1 VPPGDYNVEILCEA
15 DDAQLLLERARRSYP
30 DAIPYIQSALGS
42 VRHTRTEAAEPGGA
56 NPNHRGGPA
65 MELRNHSVMFCDGV
79 RQWPPKW
86 LQTYGRGTVSVSG
99 EVGVLEAVFLSQVVI
114 NKVYLLMHTV
124 EGNAYLGTL
133 IFEKLSSAKAVFD
146 FLQGCINKPLS
157 AIGALDLP
165 DNFGS

>member
-1 VPPGDYNVEILCEA
+1 
-15 DDAQLLLERARRSYP
+15 
-30 DAIPYIQSALGS
+30 
-42 VRHTRTEAAEPGGA
+42 
-56 NPNHRGGPA
+56 
-65 MELRNHSVMFCDGV
+65 
-79 RQWPPKW
+79 
-86 LQTYGRGTVSVSG
+86 
-99 EVGVLEAVFLSQVVI
+99 
-114 NKVYLLMHTV
+114 MHTV